1 MRVLLDTCVLS
12 ELQRP
17 NGNPAVKKAVGELA
31 DDDIFVSVLT
41 IGEIAKGVA
50 LLPPGKKKSRLQQW
64 LTGLESLFP
73 QRILSVDIATSQIW
87 GEVAARSRKNGVTLP
102 AVDGLI
108 AATALSH
115 GLHLMTRNVSDFA
128 STGVIIVNPW
138 ESAT

>member
-17 NGNPAVKKAVGELA
+17 NGNPAVKEAVGELA

-50 LLPPGKKKSRLQQW
+50 LLPSGKKKSRLQQW

-87 GEVAARSRKNGVTLP
+87 GEVTARSRKNGVTLP